1 MLTEE
6 RIKQMRADAIS
17 DPRNAQEFWYMLMA
31 RAVEAEATA
40 PLLARIAELEKELE
54 TERMRLAA
62 CGVVAMANTRESAE
76 TARQMCSDYMSG
88 SCKDVMRAV
97 DAEMGYRERIAE
109 LEKAN
114 EAFAARQEWW
124 NSRMFEL
131 EQKVAELEADAKRLE
146 FVEVRLFGKSWNG
159 VIDSGS
165 RTDWRIASDY
175 RHTTQKMV
183 GHTFRDALD
192 NAMKEQP

>member
-40 PLLARIAELEKELE
+40 PLVARIAELE
-54 TERMRLAA
+54 
-62 CGVVAMANTRESAE
+62 AE
-76 TARQMCSDYMSG
+76 
-88 SCKDVMRAV
+88 
-97 DAEMGYRERIAE
+97 
-109 LEKAN
+109 
-114 EAFAARQEWW
+114 
-124 NSRMFEL
+124 
-131 EQKVAELEADAKRLE
+131 AKRLD
-146 FVEVRLFGKSWNG
+146 FVESRLFGKSWNG

-165 RTDWRIASDY
+165 RTYWRIASDH
-175 RHTTQKMV
+175 RHITQKMV
-183 GHTFRDALD
+183 GNTFRDALD

>member
-1 MLTEE
+1 MPLF
-6 RIKQMRADAIS
+6 DG
-17 DPRNAQEFWYMLMA
+17 DPTNRY
-31 RAVEAEATA
+31 AVLIEAATA
-40 PLLARIAELEKELE
+40 PLLARI
-54 TERMRLAA
+54 
-62 CGVVAMANTRESAE
+62 
-76 TARQMCSDYMSG
+76 
-88 SCKDVMRAV
+88 
-97 DAEMGYRERIAE
+97 
-109 LEKAN
+109 
-114 EAFAARQEWW
+114 
-124 NSRMFEL
+124 
-131 EQKVAELEADAKRLE
+131 AELEADAKRLE

>member
-1 MLTEE
+1 MLTDEE
-6 RIKQMRADAIS
+6 LTRIYKKANGEDVGKAQPLTTQRIFTAMRAI
-17 DPRNAQEFWYMLMA
+17 
-31 RAVEAEATA
+31 EAEATA

-76 TARQMCSDYMSG
+76 KARQMHPDYMSA
-88 SCKDVMRAV
+88 SCQDVMRAV

-109 LEKAN
+109 LE
-114 EAFAARQEWW
+114 
-124 NSRMFEL
+124 
-131 EQKVAELEADAKRLE
+131 ADAKRLD
-146 FVEVRLFGKSWNG
+146 FVEGRLFGKSWNG

>member
-1 MLTEE
+1 MSKFKEIWADSQSTEGGHMSKAE
-6 RIKQMRADAIS
+6 ELADAIC
-17 DPRNAQEFWYMLMA
+17 
-31 RAVEAEATA
+31 
-40 PLLARIAELEKELE
+40 RIDTLTEYQRELIAK
-54 TERMRLAA
+54 AA
-62 CGVVAMANTRESAE
+62 
-76 TARQMCSDYMSG
+76 
-88 SCKDVMRAV
+88 
-97 DAEMGYRERIAE
+97 AE

-131 EQKVAELEADAKRLE
+131 EQKVAELEAEAKRLD
-146 FVEVRLFGKSWNG
+146 FVESRLFGKSWNG

-165 RTDWRIASDY
+165 RTYWRIASDH
-175 RHTTQKMV
+175 RHITQKMV

>member
-40 PLLARIAELEKELE
+40 PLLARIAELEKEMAFINEMNDQLRE
-54 TERMRLAA
+54 QNDLVGQA
-62 CGVVAMANTRESAE
+62 C
-76 TARQMCSDYMSG
+76 
-88 SCKDVMRAV
+88 
-97 DAEMGYRERIAE
+97 
-109 LEKAN
+109 
-114 EAFAARQEWW
+114 
-124 NSRMFEL
+124 
-131 EQKVAELEADAKRLE
+131 AELEAEAKRLD
-146 FVEVRLFGKSWNG
+146 FVESRLFGKSWNG
-159 VIDSGS
+159 VLDGGS

-175 RHTTQKMV
+175 RHITQKMV

-192 NAMKEQP
+192 NAMEEQP